1 MKIGKLIANGIS
13 GVKRALCICFK
24 DERVVII
31 FMGYNEGSVCLE
43 TQKIGEFLFLFQ
55 VNF

>member
-1 MKIGKLIANGIS
+1 MKIDKLVANGIL
-13 GVKRALCICFK
+13 GVNRALCICFK

-31 FMGYNEGSVCLE
+31 FMGYHEGSVCLE
-43 TQKIGEFLFLFQ
+43 TQKFEEFLFRFQ